1 MIVSNDI
8 FFLTFFFTHAQI
20 GTLFDD
26 SGVATAAT
34 AALTAA
40 AKVKKEDAPSQQE
53 EGGMEKGAHGVEEEV
68 EEVEEEVEEIE
79 AKRKC
84 EMFFAALQ
92 NAHPN
97 LRRCLPKQI

>member
-26 SGVATAAT
+26 SGLATAAT
-34 AALTAA
+34 AAITAA

-68 EEVEEEVEEIE
+68 EEEVEEVE

-84 EMFFAALQ
+84 EMFFAAVQ
-92 NAHPN
+92 NANPN
-97 LRRCLPKQI
+97 FRRCLPKQI